1 MTNNQKERDAAI
13 ERLSKR
19 WQKKV
24 GLGTRN
30 LAHIYEEGAKG
41 GWNASR
47 KHRDLQIEVL
57 KEALEI
63 YRNREN
69 WLCEACERGHC
80 TDHQPRIWG
89 MRIDVG
95 YEVAEKAL
103 EQLTRG
109 TTR

>member
-47 KHRDLQIEVL
+47 KHRDLQIADELDSLVSYNV
-57 KEALEI
+57 ETG
-63 YRNREN
+63 R
-69 WLCEACERGHC
+69 
-80 TDHQPRIWG
+80 
-89 MRIDVG
+89 
-95 YEVAEKAL
+95 YEVEDTVGQYIDGL
-103 EQLTRG
+103 REG
-109 TTR
+109 TK